1 MGRGFAL
8 VSTLI
13 MLVVLMSLLTAYFA
27 LTRIELGSTQAS
39 VRQTT
44 GFYAAEAGL
53 NLRAEE
59 IRAKFLGYNRPQGT
73 SPSPTN
79 PCQGNNL
86 GSGDFACKAYTVS
99 GRTVRTYVVEAAGNP
114 QNVTIPP
121 GELYENLDAQEY
133 RYSLFSE
140 AIGPDG
146 RTEAV
151 LELVFK
157 SRLVPMFQ
165 FAAFYNKD
173 LEILP
178 GPNMTLNGRVHT
190 NGDLYLNAG
199 NTLTIQGQVST
210 AGTLYRGRK
219 DTTGCSGTVNV
230 YKENNQPASL
240 PCGSGN
246 SRRSFDQASVAA
258 WGNRVQVGVSPVSVP
273 QPEDLEPQPGRT
285 YWEKADLRL
294 GLDLYTTPPLVKV
307 YRVQNGTNVPD
318 LGATAALNA
327 CVGAVGTSEGFY
339 NWREGRVIRMMEV
352 DLRKLLDCVHL
363 NSSIFGFSL
372 NDATEGGL
380 VFHFTVFGPNSS
392 EVNNYGVRIKNG
404 GEIASTLPNAPRPR
418 GLTIVT
424 DQAVYI
430 QGDFNKTNWI
440 PAAFLA
446 DSLNILSNAWTDDA
460 RSYQTLSQ
468 RAASDTEV
476 NAAFLSGTDITG
488 GVEGPSGRDKGNYN
502 GGLENYP
509 RFHETWSGKTLTYRG
524 SFVSLGIPRR
534 VNGPWCGTGGSGTYD
549 PLRGRVS
556 GKTGCN
562 IYDPPTRNWSYEVRF
577 SQGQLP
583 PLSPRFVYLRQE
595 RFLREFE
602 RP

>member
-1 MGRGFAL
+1 MRKGFAL

-13 MLVVLMSLLTAYFA
+13 MLVVLMALLTAYFV
-27 LTRIELGSTQAS
+27 LTRVELGTTQAS

-73 SPSPTN
+73 SPSLTN
-79 PCQGNNL
+79 PCQGSNQ
-86 GSGDFACKAYTVS
+86 GSGDFACKTYTFS
-99 GRTVRTYVVEAAGNP
+99 GRTVRTYVVEDPNNP
-114 QNVTIPP
+114 RNVTIPP

-165 FAAFYNKD
+165 FATFYNKD

-178 GPNMTLNGRVHT
+178 GPPMNLNGRVHT

-219 DTTGCSGTVNV
+219 DASSCGGTVNI

-240 PCGSGN
+240 PCGPGN
-246 SRRSFDQASVAA
+246 SRRSFSQGDVGA
-258 WGNRVQVGVSPVSVP
+258 WGSRIQIGVNPVTVP
-273 QPEDLEPQPGRT
+273 PPEDLDPLPGKT

-294 GLDLYTTPPLVKV
+294 GLDLYTTPPTVKV
-307 YRVQNGTNVPD
+307 YRVQGGANTPD
-318 LGATAALNA
+318 LAATAALNA
-327 CVGAVGTSEGFY
+327 CVGAVGTSDTFY
-339 NWREGRVIRMMEV
+339 NWREGKRIRMLDV
-352 DLRKLLDCVHL
+352 DLRKLLDCVHVNRL
-363 NSSIFGFSL
+363 VFGFPL
-372 NDATEGGL
+372 DDATEGGL
-380 VFHFTVFGPNSS
+380 VFHFTVFGPDSGR
-392 EVNNYGVRIKNG
+392 VNNYGVRIKNG
-404 GEIASTLPNAPRPR
+404 AEIASTLPGAPRPR
-418 GLTIVT
+418 GLTIIT

-446 DSLNILSNAWTDDA
+446 DSLNILSNAWTDDT
-460 RSYQTLSQ
+460 RSYRTLSQ

-476 NAAFLSGTDITG
+476 NAAFLAGTDVTG
-488 GVEGPSGRDKGNYN
+488 GAEGPSGQDQGNYN

-524 SFVSLGIPRR
+524 SFVSLGTPRH
-534 VNGPWCGTGGSGTYD
+534 VNGPWCGTGGGGTYD
-549 PLRGRVS
+549 PLTGRIS
-556 GKTGCN
+556 GRTGCN
-562 IYDPPTRNWSYEVRF
+562 IYNPPTRNWSYEVRF